1 MELLIKSGLLLHRLT
16 GLVCIFLLS
25 GMVISE
31 IAVVLLRYVY
41 GIGFLQLQDFAA
53 YSFAALVVLGIP
65 YALAEDAHVRV
76 DVFREKQSLSSQLA
90 VDRAGVVLFLF
101 PVFLLTLTSVW
112 PDVLYAWSISEGS
125 RETGGLPGLYL
136 VKSALPLA
144 CILMLFQGLLILLRK
159 NPNDVRVKTR

>member
-16 GLVCIFLLS
+16 GLLCIFLLC

-31 IAVVLLRYVY
+31 IAIVLLRYVY

-65 YALAEDAHVRV
+65 YALADDAHVRV
-76 DVFREKQSLSSQLA
+76 DVFREKQSAATRLA
-90 VDRAGVVLFLF
+90 VDRAAVILFLM
-101 PVFLLTLTSVW
+101 PVFMLTLTSVW
-112 PDVLYAWSISEGS
+112 PDILYSWSISEGS

-144 CILMLFQGLLILLRK
+144 CILMVYQGLLILIRK
-159 NPNDVRVKTR
+159 YPNDSRVKSR